1 MYICKESESN
11 IWLVGLLLELTIA
24 FLLGGGAGMLNEPRE
39 GLKFKGRVKPLSV
52 AIFLK
57 FPWATTRFLVHVF
70 KLTGFLGTTQVML
83 DLGRGL
89 FLHGTDDNVFI
100 AIKQIESVIVM
111 LMERV
116 TLRDA
121 AYGDRSNTDDTNSFI
136 SASKPV
142 NNNTDCQVPLKDT
155 SRENDRKLNKKK
167 RKWNVYWCVVL
178 AWEDNYL
185 PSQAQ

>member
-1 MYICKESESN
+1 
-11 IWLVGLLLELTIA
+11 
-24 FLLGGGAGMLNEPRE
+24 
-39 GLKFKGRVKPLSV
+39 
-52 AIFLK
+52 
-57 FPWATTRFLVHVF
+57 
-70 KLTGFLGTTQVML
+70 ML

-167 RKWNVYWCVVL
+167 RK
-178 AWEDNYL
+178 
-185 PSQAQ
+185 